1 MNNSLLR
8 VVKGFA
14 NRIDPDPIQR
24 VDDDVLVEGLAD
36 ELSQAIAVAE
46 AEEQEREQGYRQELE
61 LKKEPIGAGILEF
74 RMRAY
79 DTNLGKMRH
88 SKMILEAQLAK
99 VQQQLTEVNLSIR
112 AEDAARSIIAPHF
125 EILRKAQ
132 EERDANDETKL

>member
-14 NRIDPDPIQR
+14 SGTNRTDPDPIQR
-24 VDDDVLVEGLAD
+24 VDDDALVDGLAD
-36 ELSQAIAVAE
+36 ELTQAIVE
-46 AEEQEREQGYRQELE
+46 AEEMERDYRQEIE

-125 EILRKAQ
+125 EILKKAQ

>member
-8 VVKGFA
+8 VVKGFTG
-14 NRIDPDPIQR
+14 RSDHSDHIDPVQR
-24 VDDDVLVEGLAD
+24 VDDDVMVEGLAD
-36 ELSQAIAVAE
+36 ELSQALVE
-46 AEEQEREQGYRQELE
+46 AEQQEQGYRHEVELR
-61 LKKEPIGAGILEF
+61 KEPIGAGILEF

-112 AEDAARSIIAPHF
+112 AEDAARAIIAPHF
-125 EILRKAQ
+125 ESLKKAQ
-132 EERDANDETKL
+132 EEKDANDETKL